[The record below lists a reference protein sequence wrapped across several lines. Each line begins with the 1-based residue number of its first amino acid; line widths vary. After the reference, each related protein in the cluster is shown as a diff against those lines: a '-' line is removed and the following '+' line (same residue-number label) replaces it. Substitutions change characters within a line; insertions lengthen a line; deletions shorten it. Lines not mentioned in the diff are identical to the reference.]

1 MKNAPRF
8 RSVRLKI
15 DVKSA
20 SHPTRQSLKTYLF
33 AIVSPLTSAPTIPTI
48 P

>member
-1 MKNAPRF
+1 MNNDPTIRI
-8 RSVRLKI
+8 VRIKI
-15 DVKSA
+15 DVKIA
-20 SHPTRQSLKTYLF
+20 SHTTRQSLKTYLF

>member
-15 DVKSA
+15 DVKS
-20 SHPTRQSLKTYLF
+20 SPQPTRQSLKTYLF